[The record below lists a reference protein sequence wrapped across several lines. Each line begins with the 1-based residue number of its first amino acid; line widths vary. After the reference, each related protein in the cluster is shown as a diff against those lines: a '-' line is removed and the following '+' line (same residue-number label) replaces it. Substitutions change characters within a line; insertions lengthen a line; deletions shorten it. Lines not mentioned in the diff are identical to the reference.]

1 VLAHIR
7 SRIRPTPGLSPRAAL
22 GRALVVVAALAILPA
37 SARAQRPGDTG
48 MTITVRDSAGFGIVG
63 EELSVVNGAQRAV
76 SDEEGVFH
84 IVGLVGGSTT
94 FRVRRLGFRP
104 ESLTVDIQPGSN
116 AKHTLVL
123 SRVVQALAPVVVQG
137 SIQAQGKLAGFW
149 QRRLNGNG
157 HFFTRAEIEKRNLL
171 QMTDLFRMIPGMN
184 VSSRGLG
191 RSQIRSRGAGQ
202 SCWPLVWLDGNPLAA
217 GEFDMDNLQPNTI
230 EALEVYSGP
239 ASIPAQFM
247 GPRGVGACGVI
258 VVWSREGER
267 RPKKVKNQVTAA
279 QLAEMVASLK
289 VFTANQVDHPA
300 KADSSLFDAPRYP
313 DSLFAAGAPGRV
325 VAEFVVDTLGRVEQ
339 ETFGIVQSTHPQ
351 FSESVR
357 RAVFD
362 AHFAPASNQGKL
374 VRQVVQLPFKFVP
387 DSQVVKHA
395 RE

>member
-1 VLAHIR
+1 MFAHVHSPLR
-7 SRIRPTPGLSPRAAL
+7 AAPGVSPRAAL
-22 GRALVVVAALAILPA
+22 HRALVLVAVLCVLPG

-48 MTITVRDSAGFGIVG
+48 ITITVRDSGGFGIVG
-63 EELSVVNGAQRAV
+63 AELSVVNGTQHAI

-84 IVGLVGGSTT
+84 LVGLLGGPTT

-104 ESLTVDIQPGSN
+104 ESLTVDVQPGSN
-116 AKHTLVL
+116 AKHLLVL
-123 SRVVQALAPVVVQG
+123 RRVVQALAPVVVQG
-137 SIQAQGKLAGFW
+137 SIDTQGKLAGFW
-149 QRRLNGNG
+149 QRRLHGNG
-157 HFFTRAEIEKRNLL
+157 HFFTRTEIEKRNLL

-184 VSSRGLG
+184 VSSRGIG
-191 RSQIRSRGAGQ
+191 RTQIRSRGAGQ
-202 SCWPLVWLDGNPLAA
+202 ACWPLVWLDGNPLAA
-217 GEFDMDNLQPNTI
+217 GEFDVDNIQPNSV

-239 ASIPAQFM
+239 ATIPAQFM

-258 VVWSREGER
+258 VVWTREGER
-267 RPKKVKNQVTAA
+267 RSKKVKNQITAA

-289 VFTANQVDHPA
+289 IFTADQIDHPA
-300 KADSSLFDAPRYP
+300 VADTALFDAPKYP

-339 ETFGIVQSTHPQ
+339 DTFGIVQSTHPQ

-387 DSQVVKHA
+387 DSQVVKRA
-395 RE
+395 R